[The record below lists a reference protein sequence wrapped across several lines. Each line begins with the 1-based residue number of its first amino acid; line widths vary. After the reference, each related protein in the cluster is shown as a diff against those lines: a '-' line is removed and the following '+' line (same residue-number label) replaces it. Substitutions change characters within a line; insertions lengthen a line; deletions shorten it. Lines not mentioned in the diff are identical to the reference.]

1 MLDCIGVPCNT
12 LLANGNGWEKRDVIP
27 PFISTLLFYIYSH
40 SYVKS
45 ACHYENIG
53 IADVL
58 NSEQCDHR
66 FAQAGLLYCYPE
78 EDLFKLLNEVSDL
91 F

>member
-1 MLDCIGVPCNT
+1 MVLDWIGVPCDT

-27 PFISTLLFYIYSH
+27 PIYFHVIILYIYSH
-40 SYVKS
+40 AYVKS

-66 FAQAGLLYCYPE
+66 FAQAGLLHCYAE
-78 EDLFKLLNEVSDL
+78 EDLFLNC
-91 F
+91 